1 MPSNVRRFFT
11 SFFIS
16 SFAIIG
22 AISAQTPPQTN
33 PTTTAQNTPLASV
46 EKQPTSA
53 EVMRDRISKAKAYI
67 AVRNYNAAIFE
78 LENIRR
84 ETSDQSVNA
93 VANVLLMN
101 SYLEQGDHKRAQ
113 GFLNEFFK
121 SYKSNSAAGN
131 MYYAAVAAQVI
142 KGARNQVER
151 YRALGLNVSDRNLP
165 LEAVND
171 VERMRET
178 LELVIAQAKELGADK
193 NKAGA
198 AMALLEEATNSRSM
212 IARDDY
218 DARRWR
224 DELGDSR
231 EQIANSRSVVISA
244 VDGTTVANAVPQDV
258 VAMNTPSNLPVSNP
272 PVSNPPAQVFKP
284 VAQPQDTTAKPNDKT
299 VATNNTSVPTPAPAS
314 SNEPARPRVSENKPV
329 VDERRPNVRPES
341 RKQDTPVK
349 DRQEEKFIMQK
360 PNVQTETPEQK
371 APVKD
376 RQEEKFIIQ
385 KPNVQ
390 TETPA
395 QNAPVEAPKPN
406 AAAPIQTAASNSE
419 TSGPMDVGSLISY
432 ATRQQAPIYPPA
444 AKSMRA
450 SGIVKVEV
458 TVDEAGDV
466 TEVHKLTGPSLLQAA
481 AKDAIRKWK
490 FKPFVR
496 DGQPVKAVGFVSF
509 NFSL

>member
-1 MPSNVRRFFT
+1 MPLNVRRFFT
-11 SFFIS
+11 SIYITL
-16 SFAIIG
+16 FAIIG
-22 AISAQTPPQTN
+22 AVSAQTPQAN

-67 AVRNYNAAIFE
+67 AVRNYNAAIYE

-131 MYYAAVAAQVI
+131 MYYAAIAAQVI

-171 VERMRET
+171 IERMRET
-178 LELVIAQAKELGADK
+178 LELVIAQAKELGEDK
-193 NKAGA
+193 TKASA

-244 VDGTTVANAVPQDV
+244 VDGTTVANPVPQDT
-258 VAMNTPSNLPVSNP
+258 VAMNAP
-272 PVSNPPAQVFKP
+272 PVTNPSTANTQQVSKP
-284 VAQPQDTTAKPNDKT
+284 GTQPQDTSAKPSDKL
-299 VATNNTSVPTPAPAS
+299 VASNNATVPTAVPAS
-314 SNEPARPRVSENKPV
+314 NNEPARPRVAEKQPV
-329 VDERRPNVRPES
+329 VETPKPNVQSETP
-341 RKQDTPVK
+341 KQDTSVK
-349 DRQEEKFIMQK
+349 GRKEEKYQK
-360 PNVQTETPEQK
+360 PNVSSETPK
-371 APVKD
+371 NDAPAKD
-376 RQEEKFIIQ
+376 RKEKFQ
-385 KPNVQ
+385 KPNVP
-390 TETPA
+390 TETP
-395 QNAPVEAPKPN
+395 VEASSPN
-406 AAAPIQTAASNSE
+406 VAPPTQAVASNSE
-419 TSGPMDVGSLISY
+419 AGGTMDVGSLISY
-432 ATRQQAPIYPPA
+432 ATKQQAPIYPPA

-466 TEVHKLTGPSLLQAA
+466 TEVHKLTGPNLLQTA

-496 DGQPVKAVGFVSF
+496 DGQPVKAIGFVNF

>member
-1 MPSNVRRFFT
+1 MPLIVRRLFT
-11 SFFIS
+11 SFFVVL
-16 SFAIIG
+16 FATVG
-22 AISAQTPPQTN
+22 FVSAQAPQASPSSVPPANDSLT
-33 PTTTAQNTPLASV
+33 S
-46 EKQPTSA
+46 KQPTSA

-67 AVRNYNAAIFE
+67 AVRNYNAAIYE

-93 VANVLLMN
+93 VTNVLLMN
-101 SYLEQGDHKRAQ
+101 SYLEQGDYKRAQ

-131 MYYAAVAAQVI
+131 MYYSAIAAQVI

-151 YRALGLNVSDRNLP
+151 YRALGLSVSDRNLP

-178 LELVIAQAKELGADK
+178 LELVISQAKELGGDK
-193 NKAGA
+193 TKASA

-231 EQIANSRSVVISA
+231 EQIASSRSVIINA
-244 VDGTTVANAVPQDV
+244 VDGTTVAN
-258 VAMNTPSNLPVSNP
+258 PVSQDTVAANAPATLNP
-272 PVSNPPAQVFKP
+272 VQTNPTTTPAVFKP
-284 VAQPQDTTAKPNDKT
+284 ATETVTKPVPSESQLAINEKP
-299 VATNNTSVPTPAPAS
+299 PTPTLNIPQAGSDPQ
-314 SNEPARPRVSENKPV
+314 RTRVTENKPMV
-329 VDERRPNVRPES
+329 QV
-341 RKQDTPVK
+341 PV
-349 DRQEEKFIMQK
+349 Q
-360 PNVQTETPEQK
+360 PAANPSAS
-371 APVKD
+371 AP
-376 RQEEKFIIQ
+376 
-385 KPNVQ
+385 
-390 TETPA
+390 A
-395 QNAPVEAPKPN
+395 
-406 AAAPIQTAASNSE
+406 
-419 TSGPMDVGSLISY
+419 GPLDVGSLIGY
-432 ATRQQAPIYPPA
+432 ATKQQAPVYPPA
-444 AKSMRA
+444 ARSMRT

-458 TVDEAGDV
+458 TISETGEV
-466 TEVHKLTGPSLLQAA
+466 TEVQKASGPMMLQTA

-496 DGQPVKAVGFVSF
+496 DGQPVKANGFVNF